1 MSREPLSAEIEAAH
15 STHQKSISVRSGNHQ
30 IRIDLAELYQIVLPV
45 PDGDA
50 SSKRK
55 VRRWHPLEF
64 AVPQT
69 WDHMPAD
76 GEIHTVDVPESS
88 VDWIKCSNVLHKFD
102 RTKFRLVRLQRI
114 QNLQCLRAYEA
125 ERTNLSKRRGPACL
139 NEQYVLH
146 GTKHTARTRSHRF
159 APALKSGTSPNI
171 RTGPVCTGWS
181 VGLLVGCT
189 GIGTGIGTGSMV
201 DTGWHQGWHR
211 LHWSVAIGTGIG
223 TGWHCIGWHRLH
235 WSVARAHAG
244 ARMHSRSHAR
254 PHSRSRR

>member
-1 MSREPLSAEIEAAH
+1 MEACWQWCSDDGCYLAYEPSTSAEIEAAH

-45 PDGDA
+45 PAGDA

-88 VDWIKCSNVLHKFD
+88 VDWIKCSNVLHKFN

-146 GTKHTARTRSHRF
+146 GTKHTHPLEVAAREEGFLTEMTRESCF
-159 APALKSGTSPNI
+159 FGSG
-171 RTGPVCTGWS
+171 
-181 VGLLVGCT
+181 L
-189 GIGTGIGTGSMV
+189 
-201 DTGWHQGWHR
+201 
-211 LHWSVAIGTGIG
+211 
-223 TGWHCIGWHRLH
+223 
-235 WSVARAHAG
+235 
-244 ARMHSRSHAR
+244 
-254 PHSRSRR
+254 